1 MIVGVQTVV
10 VPGNHREEEEMGDNV
25 RWGILSTAS
34 IARSFAK
41 GLEAVPDA
49 ELVAVGSRSQRAAD
63 AFGDVFG
70 IPRRHPSYAALADDP
85 DVDVIYVATPHS
97 LHRENSILCLKA
109 GKPVLCEKP
118 FAINRSE
125 AAGVVAVAREEGLFL
140 MEAMWTRFLPIMYQ
154 VRRWLRDDAIGEVR
168 MVSAD
173 FGFGSSPDTSKP
185 RLYDPALGGGALMD
199 VGIYTLSFAS
209 MVFQRQPSRV
219 SGMAHIG
226 EMAVDEQAGI
236 MLGYDAGE
244 MALLYTSIQCSTPHC
259 AYIMG
264 RKGMIRIHPPFWRG
278 TTASLVRNGNET
290 VVERRYD
297 GNGYNCQAEA
307 VGRYLRDGK
316 LESDVITLD
325 ETVAIMGTMDTV
337 RDRIGLKFP
346 ME

>member
-1 MIVGVQTVV
+1 
-10 VPGNHREEEEMGDNV
+10 MGDRI

-41 GLEAVPDA
+41 GLEAVPDVQ
-49 ELVAVGSRSQRAAD
+49 LVAVGSRTQEAAD
-63 AFGDVFG
+63 TFGNEFG
-70 IPRRHPSYAALADDP
+70 IPRRHPCYADLANDP
-85 DVDVIYVATPHS
+85 EVDVIYVATPHS
-97 LHRENSILCLKA
+97 LHKENSILCLKA

-118 FAINRSE
+118 FTINRSE
-125 AAGVVAVAREEGLFL
+125 AEDVVAVAREEGLFL
-140 MEAMWTRFLPIMYQ
+140 MEAMWTRFLPIMFQ
-154 VRRWLRDDAIGEVR
+154 VRQWLREGAIGEVR

-173 FGFGSSPDTSKP
+173 FGFGSSPGTSKP

-219 SGMAHIG
+219 VSMAHIG
-226 EMAVDEQAGI
+226 ELAVDEQAGI
-236 MLGYDAGE
+236 MLGYDRGE

-264 RKGMIRIHPPFWRG
+264 RNGMIRIHPPFWRG
-278 TTASLVRNGNET
+278 TTASLVRNGKET
-290 VVERRYD
+290 VAERRYA

-316 LESDVITLD
+316 LESDVIPLD
-325 ETVAIMGTMDTV
+325 ETVAIMGTMDRV
-337 RDRIGLKFP
+337 RDRIALKFP

>member
-1 MIVGVQTVV
+1 
-10 VPGNHREEEEMGDNV
+10 MGDNV

-41 GLEAVPDA
+41 GLEVVPGA
-49 ELVAVGSRSQRAAD
+49 ELVAVGSRTQEAAD
-63 AFGDVFG
+63 AFGDEFG
-70 IPRRHPSYAALADDP
+70 IPRRHRSYAALANDP

-97 LHRENSILCLKA
+97 LHKENSILCLRA

-125 AAGVVAVAREEGLFL
+125 AEEIVAVAREEGLFL

-154 VRRWLRDDAIGEVR
+154 VRQWLRDGAIGEVR

-173 FGFGSSPDTSKP
+173 FGFGSSPGTTKS

-199 VGIYTLSFAS
+199 VGIYSLSFAS
-209 MVFQRQPSRV
+209 MVFRREPARV
-219 SGMAHIG
+219 LSMGHIG
-226 EMAVDEQAGI
+226 ELAVDEQAGM

-244 MALLYTSIQCSTPHC
+244 MAMLFTSIQCGTTHW
-259 AYIMG
+259 AHIMG
-264 RKGMIRIHPPFWRG
+264 TGGMIRVHPPYWRG
-278 TTASLVRNGNET
+278 TTATLVRNGKET

-307 VGRYLRDGK
+307 VGRYLRGGK
-316 LESDVITLD
+316 LESDEIPLD
-325 ETVAIMGTMDTV
+325 ETVAIMGTMDTI
-337 RDRIGLKFP
+337 RDQIGLKFP